1 MGLLQRAFGKF
12 LLDPAL
18 NGVVALLLI
27 VSFTATW
34 RGLSDF
40 ISVQDG
46 MASGLEFR
54 LIVFLVVLALTL
66 AMYVALRETM
76 RWRNWKRVIP
86 GFLAVALYGLL
97 ALWSVGFG
105 YGFWWSLVAGEA
117 TSARELETAAAQI
130 RDDAASLSRQD
141 FLVVQSAFQDWFDR
155 RQNWANDRNKYM
167 IDGRFCVDIVI
178 RYESLADAASLSAR
192 LKAAETVMSDAARLS
207 MRKAEIEALSGGTC
221 GVSSGGGEGPL
232 FRARMETNQTIVS
245 LSGSL
250 RTEWSAPLQARLD
263 TLSEELKTTSSLSDP
278 MALQQAFGRFETTAR
293 DIAAEA
299 EARGR
304 AYAAQLTAKADQLD
318 QPPVGSAVPYCHDS
332 DLARALRLAANA
344 LAFTETVRPVS
355 WRYSGGQEGV
365 ARSIETLWGSVFA
378 LRLPPLDG
386 RSLIALIAA
395 AAVDLALVVFAIFQS
410 VAAAERT
417 RAPARARRDADMDA
431 MSRERDAASQAR
443 DDEIARAQLAVD
455 QLKSAHDARDEA
467 RRRVRELE
475 DQLRFD
481 PEPETLKAIRAKAAD
496 LSRFVARLQAATAG
510 GSDNREWVELQ
521 DRLEALIDD
530 LVSLNEAE

>member
-1 MGLLQRAFGKF
+1 MGLLQRALGKF

-46 MASGLEFR
+46 MAGGIEFR

-66 AMYVALRETM
+66 AMYVALREAM

-86 GFLAVALYGLL
+86 GLLAVALYGLL

-130 RDDAASLSRQD
+130 RDDAA
-141 FLVVQSAFQDWFDR
+141 
-155 RQNWANDRNKYM
+155 
-167 IDGRFCVDIVI
+167 G
-178 RYESLADAASLSAR
+178 LSAR
-192 LKAAETVMSDAARLS
+192 LKAAETVMSDAAGLS
-207 MRKAEIEALSGGTC
+207 EEKAAIEAVSGGTC
-221 GVSSGGGEGPL
+221 GVPSGGGEGPL
-232 FRARMETNQTIVS
+232 FRARMETNQTIAS

-250 RTEWSAPLQARLD
+250 RTEWSRPLQQRLD
-263 TLSEELKTTSSLSDP
+263 ALSAELTVTRGLTDRV
-278 MALQQAFGRFETTAR
+278 ALQEAFQKYESTAR

-318 QPPVGSAVPYCHDS
+318 QPPIGSEVPYCHDS

-344 LAFTETVRPVS
+344 LSFTETVRPVS

-365 ARSIETLWGSVFA
+365 ARSIETLWGSVFS

-386 RSLIALIAA
+386 RSLIALIAS

-410 VAAAERT
+410 VAAAERISI
-417 RAPARARRDADMDA
+417 PARQRRDADMDA
-431 MSRERDAASQAR
+431 LRSERDAAFQAR
-443 DDEIARAQLAVD
+443 DAEKARAHQALA
-455 QLKSAHDARDEA
+455 QLKAVEDAREDA
-467 RRRVRELE
+467 RRRIIELE
-475 DQLRFD
+475 AQLRFD
-481 PEPETLKAIRAKAAD
+481 PEPDALKAIRARAAD
-496 LSRFVARLQAATAG
+496 LSRFLARLQAATAG
-510 GSDNREWVELQ
+510 GSDNREWIALQ

-530 LVSLNEAE
+530 LVSLKEAE

>member
-46 MASGLEFR
+46 MAGGLEFR

-66 AMYVALRETM
+66 AMYVALREAM

-86 GFLAVALYGLL
+86 GLLAVALYGLL

-130 RDDAASLSRQD
+130 RDDAA
-141 FLVVQSAFQDWFDR
+141 
-155 RQNWANDRNKYM
+155 
-167 IDGRFCVDIVI
+167 G
-178 RYESLADAASLSAR
+178 LSAR
-192 LKAAETVMSDAARLS
+192 LKAAETVMSDAAGLS
-207 MRKAEIEALSGGTC
+207 EEKAAIEAVSGGTC
-221 GVSSGGGEGPL
+221 GVPSGGGEGPL
-232 FRARMETNQTIVS
+232 FRARMETNQTIAS

-250 RTEWSAPLQARLD
+250 RTEWSRPLQQRLD
-263 TLSEELKTTSSLSDP
+263 ALSAELTVTSGLTDRV
-278 MALQQAFGRFETTAR
+278 ALQEAFRKYESTAR

-318 QPPVGSAVPYCHDS
+318 QPPIGSDVPYCHDP

-344 LAFTETVRPVS
+344 MSFTETVRPVS

-365 ARSIETLWGSVFA
+365 ARSIETLWGSVFS

-386 RSLIALIAA
+386 RSLIALIAS

-410 VAAAERT
+410 VAAAERIST
-417 RAPARARRDADMDA
+417 PARQRRDAHMDA
-431 MSRERDAASQAR
+431 LRSERDAAFQAR
-443 DDEIARAQLAVD
+443 DAEKARAQLAIS
-455 QLKSAHDARDEA
+455 QLKSVEDSRDEA
-467 RRRVRELE
+467 RRRVSELKE
-475 DQLRFD
+475 QLRFD
-481 PEPETLKAIRAKAAD
+481 PEPDALKAIRAKAAD
-496 LSRFVARLQAATAG
+496 LSRFLARLQAATAG